1 MQRTPNMQADNT
13 LNKMSTTSTAN
24 KTCEPEGVPPG
35 MNTLSRRYTT
45 ADETVRDLRLA
56 SGAAV
61 FLLFVLG
68 ALLALLYLGLY
79 PFFLESTITADPVQ
93 LAWVTFF
100 PWLPKI
106 YQFVAWTQLPWFHS
120 VSTDVLF
127 VLLLALSVFCL
138 LLAML
143 VGQRMVRAGLTMP
156 YLRPI
161 FWLILVF
168 TAIFSLIMVF
178 APISSTVMSRDMLLS
193 SLYGRLVANYHSN
206 PYMNVSNTSIHDNLQ
221 IIVTQLSNHGTI
233 PVPTFGP
240 VWMDFSILIA
250 LLSHADLP
258 MILLCFRL
266 LALLAHLVN
275 VALIWNLFASSKPAG
290 RIAATLAYA
299 WNPLVLV
306 LSIAFV
312 HQEVVCVLFVLL
324 AVLGLRRQLMLMSW
338 IFALLAVLVNAYC
351 LVLLPLFLRLLLR
364 QTRFM
369 SCLARFFGL
378 LGLLAV
384 TALVIVLAYVPY
396 WQGWGINGIVAS
408 ILELFWPESAINS
421 ISAAILS
428 LPFQFPATVLWIFY
442 PHHWAAL
449 ILALTACFLLLSLWL
464 ADTLELV
471 VLCNSWVLLLLVA
484 LEPVY
489 WPWCIMLPLA
499 LTLCSGR
506 RNVMLCAV
514 LLVFGALLACYF
526 WLRSYLWVGQALVTI
541 GVPFLLWGWGL
552 FLLSAEQMT
561 KRNKFVV
568 NEESGPMHLIRAP
581 WYSRPSWSSRPR
593 RPRVR

>member
-1 MQRTPNMQADNT
+1 MRRAPNMQADNMPHNT
-13 LNKMSTTSTAN
+13 HITNAAA
-24 KTCEPEGVPPG
+24 KTFQPKGVSPG

-45 ADETVRDLRLA
+45 ADESARGLRMA
-56 SGAAV
+56 SWTAV
-61 FLLFVLG
+61 FSLFVLG
-68 ALLALLYLGLY
+68 TLLALLYLGLY
-79 PFFLESTITADPVQ
+79 PFFLESTIVADPVQ
-93 LAWVTFF
+93 LAWVTSFSWLSGIYHF
-100 PWLPKI
+100 VTWTPWLP
-106 YQFVAWTQLPWFHS
+106 AFH
-120 VSTDVLF
+120 TDVLF
-127 VLLLALSVFCL
+127 ILLLAVAVLCL

-143 VGQRMVRAGLTMP
+143 VGQRMVRAELTIP

-168 TAIFSLIMVF
+168 TALFSLIMVL
-178 APISSTVMSRDMLLS
+178 APISSTMMSRDMLLS
-193 SLYGRLVANYHSN
+193 SLYGRLVANYHHN
-206 PYMNVSNTSIHDNLQ
+206 PYVSVPSTSIHDNLQ
-221 IIVTQLSNHGTI
+221 IIVTQLSDNGTI

-258 MILLCFRL
+258 LILLSFRL
-266 LALLAHLVN
+266 LALVAHLAN
-275 VALIWNLFASSKPAG
+275 VVLIWSLFASAKPAG

-299 WNPLVLV
+299 WNPLVLI
-306 LSIAFV
+306 LSVSFV

-351 LVLLPLFLRLLLR
+351 LILLPLFLRLLFR

-369 SCLARFFGL
+369 SWLERFSGL
-378 LGLLAV
+378 LGLIAV
-384 TALVIVLAYVPY
+384 TALVILLAYMPY
-396 WQGWGINGIVAS
+396 WQGWGINGIVMS
-408 ILELFWPESAINS
+408 IRELFWPESALNS
-421 ISAAILS
+421 ISAAILN

-449 ILALTACFLLLSLWL
+449 ILALIACFLLLSLWL

-471 VLCNSWVLLLLVA
+471 VLCNSWALLLLVA
-484 LEPVY
+484 LAPLY
-489 WPWCIMLPLA
+489 WPWCVMLPLA

-514 LLVFGALLACYF
+514 LLAFGALLACYF
-526 WLRSYLWVGQALVTI
+526 WLRSYLWLGQGLVTV

-552 FLLSAEQMT
+552 FLLSAQQMT
-561 KRNKFVV
+561 KRNKFAID
-568 NEESGPMHLIRAP
+568 EESGPMHLIRAP

-593 RPRVR
+593 RTRVR